1 LNHIFSNRI
10 GFSWKKI
17 VVIVEKA
24 GIHVLRWFPAF
35 AGTASGFP
43 YPPAYRRQAGMTEF
57 GFNQEWL
64 FENFLRS

>member
-24 GIHVLRWFPAF
+24 GIHVIDSI
-35 AGTASGFP
+35 SGFP